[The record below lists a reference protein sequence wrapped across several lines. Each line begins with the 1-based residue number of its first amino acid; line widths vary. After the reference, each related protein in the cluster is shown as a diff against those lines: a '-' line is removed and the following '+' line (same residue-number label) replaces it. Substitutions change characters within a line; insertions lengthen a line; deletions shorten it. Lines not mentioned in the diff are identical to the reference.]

1 MAEPQPVLRIEDLR
15 KNFGALA
22 VTDGIT
28 LDVRPGELHAVIG
41 PNGAGKTTLINQMSG
56 FLMPNSG
63 RILFNGRDITAL
75 PVPARAGLGL
85 ARSFQITSILPGF
98 SALEN
103 VALAVQAREGSS
115 FRFFARASAEPSLNG
130 PAQAALEEVGLGERA
145 RVPAGELSHG
155 EKRALELAI
164 ALAMAPKLLL
174 LDEPMAGTGREE
186 TDRLVALLGRL
197 KGRFAMILV
206 EHDMTAVFAL
216 ADRISVM
223 IYGRI
228 LASGTPDAV
237 RSDPAVATAYLG
249 DEME

>member
-1 MAEPQPVLRIEDLR
+1 VADPQPVLRIEDLH

-28 LDVRPGELHAVIG
+28 LDVRPNELHAIIG
-41 PNGAGKTTLINQMSG
+41 PNGAGKTTLINQISG
-56 FLMPNSG
+56 FLTPQSG

-75 PVPARAGLGL
+75 PVHARAGLGL
-85 ARSFQITSILPGF
+85 ARTFQVTSILARF

-103 VALAVQAREGSS
+103 VALAVQAHAGSS
-115 FRFFARASAEPSLNG
+115 FRFFGRASAEPRLNE
-130 PAQAALEEVGLGERA
+130 PAQAALQEVGLGDRA
-145 RVPAGELSHG
+145 HVPAGALSHG

-174 LDEPMAGTGREE
+174 LDEPMAGTGRQE
-186 TDRLVALLGRL
+186 TDRLVALIGRL
-197 KGRFAMILV
+197 KGRFAMVLV

-228 LASGTPDAV
+228 LASGTPDVV
-237 RSDPAVATAYLG
+237 RNDAAVATAYLG
-249 DEME
+249 DELE